1 MTLAVVD
8 GTKPLV
14 YTVLPSNRKLEL
26 PTVVPEELYKIDDV
40 NPKVGVFVVI
50 VEYVRAPVLEFQ

>member
-1 MTLAVVD
+1 MVVVD

-14 YTVLPSNRKLEL
+14 NMVLPSNKKLEL

-40 NPKVGVFVVI
+40 KPNVGVFADI
-50 VEYVRAPVLEFQ
+50 EEYVSAPVLEFQ

>member
-1 MTLAVVD
+1 MAVVD

-14 YTVLPSNRKLEL
+14 KILLPSNNRLAL

-40 NPKVGVFVVI
+40 NPKVRALVVI
-50 VEYVRAPVLEFQ
+50 EEYVSAPVLEFQ